1 MLFIISNLAST
12 SNAPNME
19 RHIIDNLRRF
29 FSCQNAQSFLRDSLY
44 GHFMKNSRF
53 VFRDDVDNTVAD
65 DTVDS
70 GVWRDRG
77 DWGLDE

>member
-1 MLFIISNLAST
+1 
-12 SNAPNME
+12 
-19 RHIIDNLRRF
+19 
-29 FSCQNAQSFLRDSLY
+29 
-44 GHFMKNSRF
+44 MKNSRF